1 MSKDPII
8 LLKFVLESIE
18 NLEQYIDSVSEEFY
32 LSNIEKQDATE
43 RRLQVIGQAIIQL
56 PEELK
61 EQYPEIEW
69 HKIAG
74 LRNRIVHDYLEID
87 HLIIWNTLKNDLPIF
102 KKEIQELIR

>member
-18 NLEQYIDSVSEEFY
+18 NLEQYIDGVSEEFY

-61 EQYPEIEW
+61 EQHPEIEW

-87 HLIIWNTLKNDLPIF
+87 HLIIWNTLKNDLPLF
-102 KKEIQELIR
+102 KKAIQELL